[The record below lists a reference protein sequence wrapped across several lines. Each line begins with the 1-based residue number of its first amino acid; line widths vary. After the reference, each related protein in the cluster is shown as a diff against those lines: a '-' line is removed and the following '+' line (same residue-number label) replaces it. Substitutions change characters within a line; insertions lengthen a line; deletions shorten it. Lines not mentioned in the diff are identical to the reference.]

1 MRQTDTLK
9 TNVSVS
15 QSFKRAVKQPKPPRK
30 KYPSP
35 VTLRLTEDERVQL
48 EKDAGSS
55 SLSTYIRECV
65 FGGRIAKRVV
75 PAADRVLLAQILAQL
90 GGSRMANNLS
100 QIAHH
105 ANCGSLVLEEV
116 TEEEINE
123 ACVHIAW
130 MRVKLIEALGLKDRI
145 GS

>member
-9 TNVSVS
+9 TKVSVG
-15 QSFKRAVKQPKPPRK
+15 QPFKKATEQAKPPRK

-48 EKDAGSS
+48 EEDAGGS
-55 SLSTYIRECV
+55 SLSAHIRECM
-65 FGGRIAKRVV
+65 FGGRVARRVV
-75 PAADRVLLAQILAQL
+75 PAVDRVLLARILAQL
-90 GGSRMANNLS
+90 GGSRMANNLN

-105 ANCGSLVLEEV
+105 ANCGSLIMEEA

-123 ACVHIAW
+123 ACAHIAW
-130 MRVKLIEALGLKDRI
+130 MRVKLIEALGLKNQS